1 MMKRIALL
9 LVVIIA
15 LSMVLSSCGLIS
27 SLIKPDTAEAAWNI
41 ANLAMSAQKNFQ
53 VDTRADISIT
63 VMGSKYEQETSGRS
77 IVINS
82 FGKGL
87 YLYDYNEGSVFVD
100 NRLSYSMESSVAY
113 VDGRVYV
120 CNGLDDNYSK
130 LTAQMSKRDF
140 LDFYTSEESDINALS
155 PEGAEH
161 STFERKDDGEIEV
174 AYTGF
179 SRKRVN
185 EIVEFVGLDIYSVDT
200 VFTDAS
206 IKLVLDTKNR
216 IDELTVKLYA
226 DSNSPAVTVSM
237 EYSEYKSADRA
248 DFDTEGFVEV
258 VDPTVPQKF
267 ADALADELELD
278 ESKFSITTTETVLKK
293 DGTEV
298 ESTEVTNRVSLRNE
312 DGNFFYR
319 IDSYS
324 GEEETYVDYRYG
336 HQRLYVGGLMTE
348 KADQTEAEA
357 KALISS
363 LVNNLNF
370 DTSMVKDLERLA
382 DGGYKLE
389 CRVADEKSLRQLM
402 ATIGA
407 VYQSY
412 EFTVTV
418 QMSDKGLEHIE
429 SSLTIYGQNFDYI
442 LETTHNFDK

>member
-27 SLIKPDTAEAAWNI
+27 SLIKPDTAEAAWDI

-63 VMGSKYEQETSGRS
+63 VMGSKYEQQTSGRS
-77 IVINS
+77 IVISS

-100 NRLSYSMESSVAY
+100 NRLLYSMERSVAY

-120 CNGLDDNYSK
+120 CNGFDDNYSK

-185 EIVEFVGLDIYSVDT
+185 EIVEFVGLDIYGVDT

-216 IDELTVKLYA
+216 IEGLTVKLYA

-237 EYSEYKSADRA
+237 EFSEYKSADRA
-248 DFDTEGFVEV
+248 DFD
-258 VDPTVPQKF
+258 
-267 ADALADELELD
+267 
-278 ESKFSITTTETVLKK
+278 
-293 DGTEV
+293 TEV

-312 DGNFFYR
+312 GGNFFYR

>member
-15 LSMVLSSCGLIS
+15 LSMLLSSCGLIS

-41 ANLAMSAQKNFQ
+41 ANLAMSTQKNYQ
-53 VDTRADISIT
+53 IDKRADISIT
-63 VMGSKYEQETSGRS
+63 VMGSKYEQQTSGRS

-82 FGKGL
+82 LGNGL
-87 YLYDYNEGSVFVD
+87 YLYDYNEGSVYLD
-100 NRLSYSMESSVAY
+100 NRLLYSMERSIAY

-120 CNGLDDNYSK
+120 CNGLGDNYSK

-140 LDFYTSEESDINALS
+140 IDFYTSEESDINALS

-161 STFERKDDGEIEV
+161 SAFERKDDGETEV
-174 AYTGF
+174 AYSGF
-179 SRKRVN
+179 SRKRVD
-185 EIVEFVGLDIYSVDT
+185 EIVEFVGLDIYGVDT

-267 ADALADELELD
+267 ADALVDELELD

-298 ESTEVTNRVSLRNE
+298 ESTEVTNGVRLSNE

-319 IDSYS
+319 IYSYS
-324 GEEETYVDYRYG
+324 GEEETYVDYGYG
-336 HQRLYVGGLMTE
+336 QQRLYVGGVMTE

-389 CRVADEKSLRQLM
+389 CRVADENSLKRLM